1 MRIGLAQMDI
11 IWENVQ
17 KNKEKAEKFI
27 KKAKEHQVELLAF
40 PEMSLT
46 GFSMNV
52 EKPQKTGRNRYSFL
66 RK

>member
-27 KKAKEHQVELLAF
+27 KR
-40 PEMSLT
+40 
-46 GFSMNV
+46 
-52 EKPQKTGRNRYSFL
+52 QKSIRWSFWRFL
-66 RK
+66 K

>member
-52 EKPQKTGRNRYSFL
+52 EKTTENW
-66 RK
+66 

>member
-27 KKAKEHQVELLAF
+27 KKAKDYVVNLFLI
-40 PEMSLT
+40 
-46 GFSMNV
+46 
-52 EKPQKTGRNRYSFL
+52 GRL
-66 RK
+66 